1 MDPFAVLA
9 HGTIRAP
16 PPPVTLPSPPMTRL
30 PLLGLAGVLFAVPA
44 GAQTTPADSMMTDST
59 AMMADTTVVRMVDT
73 ARADALNTQ
82 AVAAEGRDFAAALA
96 LYDQALVADPTYPPA
111 LLGRGNMLSQLGR
124 NAEALPSYEA
134 AAAAAAERGSTFA
147 AVGRSATEYA
157 GIVTGILEQQAAADR
172 LAAEQNATVAEQTA
186 AVEAQ
191 TAAIEAASGF
201 LATDPLTPE
210 AAQQAYDQL
219 ELARSAGYD
228 ANLLAF
234 SYAKALN
241 ALTRGAEALPFAQQ
255 ALEASTEEDKSAY
268 YIQVGIANR
277 YAGNDAAARD
287 AFTQAKAGSWAGWAD
302 FYLAD
307 MGPVPTP

>member
-1 MDPFAVLA
+1 
-9 HGTIRAP
+9 
-16 PPPVTLPSPPMTRL
+16 MTRL

-44 GAQTTPADSMMTDST
+44 GAQTVPADSAMADST
-59 AMMADTTVVRMVDT
+59 AMMADSTAGPVIDT
-73 ARADALNTQ
+73 ARANTLNSE
-82 AVAAEGRDFAAALA
+82 AVAAESRDFAAALA

-134 AAAAAAERGSTFA
+134 AAAAAAERGDEFA
-147 AVGRSATEYA
+147 SVGSRATEYA
-157 GIVTGILEQQAAADR
+157 AAVQTILEQQS
-172 LAAEQNATVAEQTA
+172 AAERQAAEVAAQTA

-191 TAAIEAASGF
+191 TAAIETASSL

-210 AAQQAYDQL
+210 VAQQAYDQL
-219 ELARSAGYD
+219 EIARSAGYD

-241 ALTRGAEALPFAQQ
+241 ALTRGEEALPYAQQ
-255 ALEASTEEDKSAY
+255 ALEASTEDDKSVY
-268 YIQVGIANR
+268 YIQIGIANR
-277 YAGNDAAARD
+277 FAGNDAAARD
-287 AFTQAKAGSWAGWAD
+287 AFTSAKAGSWAGWAD
-302 FYLAD
+302 YYLAE